1 MATTFNLWAE
11 PSEKPETL
19 SDDSQPEIKRRRI
32 LEECDTVRGKEAVAA
47 AAAAAA
53 ASVPNMVIEP
63 PDSKAPISGSSFGQF
78 SEKSVRMMQQ
88 MGYKAGTGLGKSGQ
102 GRIDL
107 IETSSQKGRSG
118 LGMKMDQ
125 FDSAAAQFDAAEEVI
140 KIPEEMVWLYNCSK
154 IDEPEIT
161 QEELDSWMVIGAP
174 KRTIDDETRF
184 CDPKVLQAIIDG
196 KSVFDQLGQNDMR
209 KARFRSNMFE
219 LIRNN
224 IFMNRAAV
232 KLANLDS
239 MCEWTITE
247 PLDRHGQLFVK
258 EDEVFFFADVCAGPG
273 GFSEY
278 ILWRKGWRAKGFG
291 FTLRGENDF
300 KLDGFIAGTPETF
313 DPYYGPNDDGNIYD
327 PANIDGFSEYVLRQT
342 NTGVHL
348 MVADGGISVKNEENI
363 QEILLKQLYL
373 CQVIVALDIVRP
385 NGSLVLKVFDQF
397 TPFSVGLVYLLYRCF
412 GQISICK
419 PNSSRPANSERYI
432 VCKWKK
438 SNTDIIAKHLK
449 DVNRRIYEKTDPETD
464 ILELVADSVLR
475 EDREFIEYIENSNNS
490 YGRMQAIALQKVAAY
505 CGNRDLTE
513 HRQREVKKQCLAL
526 WNLPDATRNIPKAK
540 GDPDQ
545 YIEKFYEVWR
555 ALAKSVGLPERN
567 LLPDLRVNF
576 PSAHDW
582 YFVPIGN
589 PNNQGK
595 NLRSMLLGKAGKEVY
610 KFDAKQRGW
619 TLVKD
624 IAIELPPKTIIYGEI
639 VRELQGEGKSQV
651 VINTLHIIDG
661 LVLGGE
667 DIRCLPLAKRNAR
680 CHQFAKA
687 LNKPIKN
694 TGSSDAISTASSA
707 TTGCSLQI
715 RAKQLYSLFDMETFF
730 TSLKS
735 CELKTGNNRLGYHVT
750 NIINPDRLYVPY
762 GLLFLREV
770 KPDYMKT
777 LSKKH
782 NKFYY
787 FHTKTKESRFPEQF
801 SNQEKETLATF
812 DETFRTR
819 LFWEWTN
826 VHQVQDEVEEKHADH
841 VYRVDFNNY
850 MKNNYSR

>member
-1 MATTFNLWAE
+1 MANTLNLWVE
-11 PSEKPETL
+11 PSEEQEAL
-19 SDDSQPEIKRRRI
+19 SGGSPPDAKKRRI
-32 LEECDTVRGKEAVAA
+32 LQESDAVRGNEAVAA
-47 AAAAAA
+47 AAA
-53 ASVPNMVIEP
+53 SGVVTDP
-63 PDSKAPISGSSFGQF
+63 PADPKAPSSGSSFGQF

-125 FDSAAAQFDAAEEVI
+125 LDSAATQFDATEEVI
-140 KIPEEMVWLYNCSK
+140 TMPEEIVWLYNCSK
-154 IDEPEIT
+154 VDDPEIT
-161 QEELDSWMVIGAP
+161 QEQLNIWLVIGPA

-184 CDPKVLQAIIDG
+184 CDPKVLQQIIEG
-196 KSVFDQLGQNDMR
+196 KSVFDLLGAGDMR
-209 KARFRSNMFE
+209 KARYRSNPFE

-239 MCEWTITE
+239 MCNWTITQ
-247 PLDRHGQLFVK
+247 PLDRDGQLLVK
-258 EDEVFFFADVCAGPG
+258 DDEVFYFADVCAGPG

-278 ILWRKGWRAKGFG
+278 MLWRKGWRAKGFG
-291 FTLRGENDF
+291 FTLRALNDF
-300 KLDGFIAGTPETF
+300 KLEAFIAGTPETF
-313 DPYYGPNDDGNIYD
+313 DPYYGPHEDGNIYD
-327 PANIDGFSEYVLRQT
+327 PVNIDGFSEYVLSQT
-342 NTGVHL
+342 NNGVHL
-348 MVADGGISVKNEENI
+348 MLADGGISVENEENI
-363 QEILLKQLYL
+363 QEILTKQLFL

-412 GQISICK
+412 AQISICK

-438 SNTDIIAKHLK
+438 SNAGIVAKHLK
-449 DVNRRIYEKTDPETD
+449 DVNRRMFEKADPETD
-464 ILELVADSVLR
+464 ILELVADSVIR
-475 EDREFIEYIENSNNS
+475 EDREFFEYVRNSNDQF
-490 YGRMQAIALQKVAAY
+490 GRNQVNALQKIAAF
-505 CGNRDLTE
+505 CRNRDLVE
-513 HRQREVKKQCLAL
+513 SRQHEVKNRCLEL
-526 WNLPDATRNIPKAK
+526 WSLPDASRTVPKTK

-545 YIEKFYEVWR
+545 YIDKFYEIWR
-555 ALAKSVGLPERN
+555 TLAKSVGLPERS
-567 LLPDLRVNF
+567 LVPDLRVSF

-589 PNNQGK
+589 ANNQGK
-595 NLRSMLLGKAGKEVY
+595 NLRSMLLGKGGKEVY
-610 KFDAKQRGW
+610 KFDAKQRSW

-639 VRELQGEGKSQV
+639 VRELQGEGKSQI

-687 LNKPIKN
+687 LTKPITN
-694 TGSSDAISTASSA
+694 TGTGDVISTASSA
-707 TTGCSLQI
+707 NTGSSLQI
-715 RAKQLYSLFDMETFF
+715 RAKQLYSLFDMEMFF
-730 TSLKS
+730 SSLKS
-735 CELKTGNNRLGYHVT
+735 CELKAGNSRLGYRVT

-777 LSKKH
+777 LSKKQ

-801 SNQEKETLATF
+801 NNQEKETLATF
-812 DETFRTR
+812 DETFHTR
-819 LFWEWTN
+819 LFWEWTH
-826 VHQVQDEVEEKHADH
+826 VHQVQTKVEEKRCDQ

-850 MKNNYSR
+850 LKTNYSC

>member
-1 MATTFNLWAE
+1 MASSFNLWAG
-11 PSEKPETL
+11 PSEEQQETL
-19 SDDSQPEIKRRRI
+19 SDDSEPEAKRRKI
-32 LEECDTVRGKEAVAA
+32 LEECDTARGYEAVAA
-47 AAAAAA
+47 TAATKM
-53 ASVPNMVIEP
+53 VPEP
-63 PDSKAPISGSSFGQF
+63 PDPQAPTSGSGSFGQF

-125 FDSAAAQFDAAEEVI
+125 LDNAAVQFDAAEEVV
-140 KIPEEMVWLYNCSK
+140 KMPEDIAWLENRSK
-154 IDEPEIT
+154 KADPEIT
-161 QEELDSWMVIGAP
+161 QEELDGWLVVGAA

-184 CDPKVLQAIIDG
+184 CDPQILQQIIEG
-196 KSVFDQLGQNDMR
+196 KSMFDKLGAADMQ
-209 KARFRSNMFE
+209 KARFRSNPFE

-239 MCEWTITE
+239 MCHWTITQ
-247 PLDRHGQLFVK
+247 PLDRDGQALVKDGELFY
-258 EDEVFFFADVCAGPG
+258 FADVCSGPG

-278 ILWRKGWRAKGFG
+278 MLWRKGWRAKGFG
-291 FTLRGENDF
+291 FTLRKLVDF
-300 KLDGFIAGTPETF
+300 KLESFIAGTPETF
-313 DPYYGPNDDGNIYD
+313 DPYYGPHEDGNIYD
-327 PANIDGFSEYVLRQT
+327 PVNIDGFRDYVLSQT
-342 NTGVHL
+342 DRMGVHVML
-348 MVADGGISVKNEENI
+348 ADGGISVENEENI
-363 QEILLKQLYL
+363 QEILTKQLYL

-385 NGSLVLKVFDQF
+385 NGTFVLKVFDQF

-412 GQISICK
+412 GTISICK

-438 SNTDIIAKHLK
+438 PGTGIIANHLK
-449 DVNRRIYEKTDPETD
+449 AINRRMFDKANEGTDT
-464 ILELVADSVLR
+464 LELVAESVMR
-475 EDREFIEYIENSNNS
+475 EDGEFFEYVKNSNDGF
-490 YGRMQAIALQKVAAY
+490 GRNQVTALQKVAAY
-505 CGNRDLTE
+505 CRDGDLKE
-513 HRQREVKKQCLAL
+513 SRQHEVKKRCLEL
-526 WNLPDATRNIPKAK
+526 WGLPNANRVIPKTK

-545 YIEKFYEVWR
+545 YIDQFYEIWR
-555 ALAKSVGLPERN
+555 SLAKAVGQPERH
-567 LLPDLRVNF
+567 LLTDLRVSF

-589 PNNQGK
+589 ASNEGK
-595 NLRSMLLGKAGKEVY
+595 NLRSILLGKGGKEVY

-639 VRELQGEGKSQV
+639 VKELQGEGKSQI
-651 VINTLHIIDG
+651 VINTLHIIDA

-667 DIRCLPLAKRNAR
+667 DVRCLPLAKRNAL
-680 CHQFAKA
+680 CHRFAKA

-694 TGSSDAISTASSA
+694 TGTNDAISTASSLTVGSA
-707 TTGCSLQI
+707 LQI
-715 RAKQLYSLFDMETFF
+715 RAKQLYSLFDMEVFF
-730 TSLKS
+730 SSLKS
-735 CELKTGNNRLGYHVT
+735 CELKTGNSRPGYRVT
-750 NIINPDRLYVPY
+750 NTINPDRFYVPY

-777 LSKKH
+777 LSKKQ

-787 FHTKTKESRFPEQF
+787 FNIKTKESRFPEQF
-801 SNQEKETLATF
+801 KDQEKETLATF
-812 DETFRTR
+812 DETLYTR
-819 LFWEWTN
+819 LFWQWTH
-826 VHQVQDEVEEKHADH
+826 VDQVQPEAEEKHDGQ
-841 VYRVDFNNY
+841 VYRVDFSSYLLVNY
-850 MKNNYSR
+850 AR